1 VPPDR
6 GSSKID
12 QARSDVSVGQRVKEA
27 RDKEPREKGT
37 TERQAKAKE
46 RERERDAQG
55 QDAKKKL
62 ETWTTDDWICA
73 SYAAHNDR

>member
-6 GSSKID
+6 GSSKIEHV
-12 QARSDVSVGQRVKEA
+12 RSDVAVGQRVKEA
-27 RDKEPREKGT
+27 RDKEQREKGT
-37 TERQAKAKE
+37 TERQAKAKD
-46 RERERDAQG
+46 RERDAQG